1 MKVPATDQHRPTQL
15 YDFSEY
21 NYYVLTRG
29 PDELLPLR
37 PVAYQILL
45 ALADG
50 ERHGYGISR
59 DISQRGAARMNL
71 EPGNL
76 YRTLKWMLDRQ
87 MIEES
92 DRRPAP
98 DLDDVRR
105 RYYRMTRFGWRV
117 GVAETARLEALVAEA
132 KTKRWSPLRTAVPV
146 PRGRPARLS

>member
-1 MKVPATDQHRPTQL
+1 MSRD
-15 YDFSEY
+15 
-21 NYYVLTRG
+21 

-50 ERHGYGISR
+50 ERHGYAITQ
-59 DISQRGAARMNL
+59 DIAQRTAARMNL

-76 YRTLKWMLDRQ
+76 YRTLKWMLDHN

-98 DLDDVRR
+98 DLDDERR
-105 RYYRMTRFGWRV
+105 RYYRITRFGWRV
-117 GVAETARLEALVAEA
+117 GVAETARLAALVAEA
-132 KTKRWSPLRTAVPV
+132 KTKRWSPR
-146 PRGRPARLS
+146 